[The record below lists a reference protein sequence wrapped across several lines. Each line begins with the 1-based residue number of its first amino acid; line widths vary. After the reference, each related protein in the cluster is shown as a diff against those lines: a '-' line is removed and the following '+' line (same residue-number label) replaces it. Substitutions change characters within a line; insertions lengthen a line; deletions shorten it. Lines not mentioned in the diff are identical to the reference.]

1 MLRFE
6 INSISLELFS
16 LWMNLEKSSQ
26 LIWMKNLNTTISI
39 APWLFGTSI
48 FLKPTNDLQTLFDT
62 LEKHPIDTLCSS
74 SSNYQLLTNE
84 QPKKST
90 QLTQL
95 LSTEHVD
102 LPCLERWHSLTNV
115 YIRDG

>member
-1 MLRFE
+1 MNWIF
-6 INSISLELFS
+6 IELFS
-16 LWMNLEKSSQ
+16 LWMNLEKRSQ
-26 LIWMKNLNTTISI
+26 LVWMKNLNNTISI

-48 FLKPTNDLQTLFDT
+48 FIKPTKDLQTLLET
-62 LEKHPIDTLCSS
+62 LEKHPIDTFCSS
-74 SSNYQLLTNE
+74 STNYQLLTHE

-102 LPCLERWHSLTNV
+102 LQCLERWHSLTNLH
-115 YIRDG
+115 IRDS